1 MFAGAL
7 RSTDP
12 DRVVLKKVVL
22 TGFPVKVH
30 KKKAVVRWMF
40 HAPEDVRWFRPV
52 DLWTKHGR
60 QGRIKVPLLVTAA
73 AGHCPDLCA
82 SLPFTTTLTDTPHA
96 CRAQEAVGT
105 HGAMKCIFDGIVQQ
119 QDSVCMSLY
128 KRVFPKWPQSMQ
140 FA

>member
-1 MFAGAL
+1 MSAGAL

-60 QGRIKVPLLVTAA
+60 QGRIKVRCC
-73 AGHCPDLCA
+73 GG
-82 SLPFTTTLTDTPHA
+82 
-96 CRAQEAVGT
+96 GT
-105 HGAMKCIFDGIVQQ
+105 
-119 QDSVCMSLY
+119 S
-128 KRVFPKWPQSMQ
+128 
-140 FA
+140 